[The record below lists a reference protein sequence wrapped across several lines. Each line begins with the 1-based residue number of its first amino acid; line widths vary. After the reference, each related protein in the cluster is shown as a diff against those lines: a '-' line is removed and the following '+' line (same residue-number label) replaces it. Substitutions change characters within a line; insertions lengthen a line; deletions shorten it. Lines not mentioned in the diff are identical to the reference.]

1 MTQQV
6 WNSYRDLKRPG
17 FTTLA
22 FLSCEN
28 ILQNYALMITA
39 QGLCSFDWWVDLN
52 ELRLMRKHNLWME
65 IKTAARPSFSDV
77 EPKSKVMLQILCA
90 ETLIYWWK
98 RPQNKRQ
105 NEQKSCRWAAH
116 FQLLS
121 EVANF
126 FSSSGCPSALLLD
139 LKYCLI
145 ICFCFHKNHLPS
157 SCWSPYCYHS
167 IKNVWLLLQC
177 AETLQL
183 VLREDEYVIVSSVIQ
198 LSIDWKKEKKKKRA
212 RGTKPDT

>member
-1 MTQQV
+1 
-6 WNSYRDLKRPG
+6 
-17 FTTLA
+17 
-22 FLSCEN
+22 
-28 ILQNYALMITA
+28 
-39 QGLCSFDWWVDLN
+39 
-52 ELRLMRKHNLWME
+52 MRKHNLWME
-65 IKTAARPSFSDV
+65 IKTAARPSFSNV

-105 NEQKSCRWAAH
+105 YEQKSCRWAAH
-116 FQLLS
+116 FQPLS
-121 EVANF
+121 EVGNF

-177 AETLQL
+177 AETVQL

>member
-1 MTQQV
+1 
-6 WNSYRDLKRPG
+6 
-17 FTTLA
+17 
-22 FLSCEN
+22 
-28 ILQNYALMITA
+28 
-39 QGLCSFDWWVDLN
+39 
-52 ELRLMRKHNLWME
+52 MRKHNLWME

-77 EPKSKVMLQILCA
+77 EPKSEVMLQILCA

-116 FQLLS
+116 FQPLS
-121 EVANF
+121 EVGNF

-183 VLREDEYVIVSSVIQ
+183 VLREDEYVIVSSVIR
-198 LSIDWKKEKKKKRA
+198 LSIDWKKEKKKKASQRDCSAGSNLLSKA
-212 RGTKPDT
+212 RHLAK

>member
-1 MTQQV
+1 MC
-6 WNSYRDLKRPG
+6 RD
-17 FTTLA
+17 T
-22 FLSCEN
+22 
-28 ILQNYALMITA
+28 
-39 QGLCSFDWWVDLN
+39 DL
-52 ELRLMRKHNLWME
+52 
-65 IKTAARPSFSDV
+65 
-77 EPKSKVMLQILCA
+77 
-90 ETLIYWWK
+90 LIEK

-167 IKNVWLLLQC
+167 IKKCVTPATVCWDCAAGAQRRWVCNCIIRHPTKYWLKK
-177 AETLQL
+177 
-183 VLREDEYVIVSSVIQ
+183 R
-198 LSIDWKKEKKKKRA
+198 KEKKSEPEGLFCGLKFTVQSQTPSKIRKYRQSA
-212 RGTKPDT
+212 GSQR